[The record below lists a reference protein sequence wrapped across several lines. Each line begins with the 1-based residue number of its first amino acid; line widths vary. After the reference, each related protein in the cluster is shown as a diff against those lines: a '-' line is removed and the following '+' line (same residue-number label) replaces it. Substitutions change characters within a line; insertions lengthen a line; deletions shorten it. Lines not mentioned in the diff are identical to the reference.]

1 MVILYIWFIFGSTSD
16 FFAQFFTTTFIILRN
31 GSLDLTNMGK
41 LCLFLFLVCVNVFA
55 AQTWADTCKK
65 LSPIEYTVTT
75 TIM

>member
-1 MVILYIWFIFGSTSD
+1 M
-16 FFAQFFTTTFIILRN
+16 TTFIILRKGTFN
-31 GSLDLTNMGK
+31 LTNMGK
-41 LCLFLFLVCVNVFA
+41 LCLGLLLFCVNVFS